1 MNYVLKVYEYYLTD
15 VEFDSQ
21 GKFKGFSI
29 DTELMKMF
37 NDFEEAEELR
47 KKIFI
52 ETGLN
57 FTVKKFKEERKEEN

>member
-1 MNYVLKVYEYYLTD
+1 MNYVLKVYEYYLSEYEFTD
-15 VEFDSQ
+15 L
-21 GKFKGFSI
+21 GKLKGFTI
-29 DTELMKMF
+29 DTEMMKLF
-37 NDFEEAEELR
+37 NDFEEAEETR

>member
-15 VEFDSQ
+15 VDFDDL